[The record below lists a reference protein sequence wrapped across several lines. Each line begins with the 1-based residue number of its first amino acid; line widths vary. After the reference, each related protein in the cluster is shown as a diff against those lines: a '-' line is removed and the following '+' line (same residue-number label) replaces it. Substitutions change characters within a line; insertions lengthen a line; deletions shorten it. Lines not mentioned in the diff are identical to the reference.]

1 MLCRA
6 LSSVEHDY
14 LTDGFWAMTRKDEL
28 AAGFNVSF
36 LQRIDDVTE
45 QVNARIH
52 RRHDRRGARD
62 AKIGEIA
69 RQQARKKAARR
80 TASAPTSR

>member
-1 MLCRA
+1 VQS

-36 LQRIDDVTE
+36 LR
-45 QVNARIH
+45 AH
-52 RRHDRRGARD
+52 RRCDRDR
-62 AKIGEIA
+62 
-69 RQQARKKAARR
+69 
-80 TASAPTSR
+80 